1 MQTMT
6 RSLPAPLILASASPR
21 RVDILGQLGII
32 PDEIVPADVDE
43 TPLKGELPRDLA
55 RRLSMAKAEAVAR
68 MHPNATIIAADTV
81 VAVGRRILGK
91 PEDSADAKRM
101 IGLISGRRHR
111 VIGGIS
117 VIKADGKLS
126 SKVVETTVRVNRLND
141 HAIETY
147 LATGEWEGK
156 AGGYAIQQRF
166 AVHVPFI
173 GGSYT
178 NIVGLC
184 APTVAAMLQRV

>member
-1 MQTMT
+1 
-6 RSLPAPLILASASPR
+6 
-21 RVDILGQLGII
+21 VDILAQLGIT
-32 PDEIVPADVDE
+32 PDKIVPADVDE
-43 TPLKGELPRDLA
+43 TPLKNELPRDLA
-55 RRLSMAKAEAVAR
+55 KRLSVAKAQAVAAL
-68 MHPNATIIAADTV
+68 HPGATIIAADTV

-91 PEDSADAKRM
+91 PENQTDAKRM
-101 IGLISGRRHR
+101 IALMSGRRHR
-111 VIGGIS
+111 VIGGIA
-117 VIKADGKLS
+117 VIKPSGKLS
-126 SKVVETTVRVNRLND
+126 ARIVETTVRVNRLND

-147 LATGEWEGK
+147 IATGEWEGK

-184 APTVAAMLQRV
+184 APTVAAMLERV